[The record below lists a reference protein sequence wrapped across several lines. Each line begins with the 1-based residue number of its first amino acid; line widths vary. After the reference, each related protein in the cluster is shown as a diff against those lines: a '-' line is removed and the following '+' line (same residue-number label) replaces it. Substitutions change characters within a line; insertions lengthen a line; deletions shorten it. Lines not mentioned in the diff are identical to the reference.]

1 VTAGGHPEIP
11 ALLLVTG
18 PPAAGK
24 TTIAAALAERLDLP
38 LLAKDTLKEALAGPL
53 GVIEQA
59 GSRRLGA
66 AVFELLAALTR
77 ELLVHGVSLAVEG
90 NFDRA
95 SPLFHDLPPACIV
108 QVYVSASPEVL
119 HGRLLTRDANRHPV
133 HYDREAADEIVASV
147 LAGRFAPLPL
157 DGALV
162 QVETTEWPEI
172 ASIIAKVEAARRDVG

>member
-1 VTAGGHPEIP
+1 MTAGGHPEIP

-66 AVFELLAALTR
+66 AVFELL
-77 ELLVHGVSLAVEG
+77 E
-90 NFDRA
+90 
-95 SPLFHDLPPACIV
+95 
-108 QVYVSASPEVL
+108 
-119 HGRLLTRDANRHPV
+119 
-133 HYDREAADEIVASV
+133 
-147 LAGRFAPLPL
+147 L

-162 QVETTEWPEI
+162 RVGTSPWPPLADVCARVEPL
-172 ASIIAKVEAARRDVG
+172 VR

>member
-1 VTAGGHPEIP
+1 VTVERHPGIP

-24 TTIAAALAERLDLP
+24 TTIAAALAERLGLP
-38 LLAKDTLKEALAGPL
+38 LLAKDTLKETLGGSL
-53 GVIEQA
+53 GVTGRAE
-59 GSRRLGA
+59 SRRLGA

-95 SPLFHDLPPACIV
+95 SPLFHDLPPARIV
-108 QVYVSASPEVL
+108 QVHVTAPPEVL
-119 HGRLLTRDANRHPV
+119 HERLLARDASRHPV
-133 HYDREAADEIVASV
+133 HYDSEAADEIA
-147 LAGRFAPLPL
+147 AQAAGGRFDPLEL

-162 QVETTEWPEI
+162 RVGTSPWPPLADVCARVEPL
-172 ASIIAKVEAARRDVG
+172 VR